1 MRNPLKFR
9 AILGPITLFLFPWSS
24 CTKGYAQALV
34 QPGPKVDCGSS
45 YRISAW
51 NNPLFSDRLVD
62 VWLPSGYPN
71 AAPYPVVYMH
81 DGQMLFD
88 AEQTWNRQ
96 SWNIDS
102 ILCASQAVGKSPIPI
117 VVGIWN
123 NPNTR
128 HADYLPAKPFYALS
142 STEQQHVSTELQ
154 QHGRSN
160 GPFKP
165 NSDAYLAFLMHQIR
179 PEIESRFKVSR
190 AAEQN
195 VLAGSS
201 MGGLI
206 SWYGMCEYPNN
217 WGGIGS
223 ISTHWPGIFSLEN
236 NPLPLAF
243 ERYLQAHLPK
253 VLNKKWYL
261 DSGTET
267 LDSMYNELNINF
279 IEIIRRKIPDEKLY
293 WKITQGADHSEK
305 SWSQRV
311 PDFIHFQFWK

>member
-9 AILGPITLFLFPWSS
+9 AILGPITLILFPWSS

-128 HADYLPAKPFYALS
+128 HADTYQQNRSMPFRPL
-142 STEQQHVSTELQ
+142 
-154 QHGRSN
+154 N
-160 GPFKP
+160 
-165 NSDAYLAFLMHQIR
+165 NNMLA
-179 PEIESRFKVSR
+179 
-190 AAEQN
+190 QN
-195 VLAGSS
+195 FSS
-201 MGGLI
+201 MVVQMG
-206 SWYGMCEYPNN
+206 
-217 WGGIGS
+217 
-223 ISTHWPGIFSLEN
+223 
-236 NPLPLAF
+236 
-243 ERYLQAHLPK
+243 
-253 VLNKKWYL
+253 
-261 DSGTET
+261 
-267 LDSMYNELNINF
+267 
-279 IEIIRRKIPDEKLY
+279 
-293 WKITQGADHSEK
+293 HSNQIQMRI
-305 SWSQRV
+305 W
-311 PDFIHFQFWK
+311 HF